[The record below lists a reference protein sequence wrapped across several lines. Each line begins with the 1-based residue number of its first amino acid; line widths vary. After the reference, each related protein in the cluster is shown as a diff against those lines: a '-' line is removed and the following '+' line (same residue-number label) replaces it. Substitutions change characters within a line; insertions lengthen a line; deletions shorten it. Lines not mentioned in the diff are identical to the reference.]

1 MAFDVSVLSLAVMT
15 LRQFEREA
23 ARKQDEMRGHLGHE
37 HTKREVQDKQL
48 KEMER
53 DKNLLLVRLFFFFFL
68 KQKTV
73 VKNVVSVF
81 ISLNGLL

>member
-23 ARKQDEMRGHLGHE
+23 ARKQDEMREHLGHE
-37 HTKREVQDKQL
+37 HTKSEVQDKQL

-53 DKNLLLVRLFFFFFL
+53 DKNLLLVRLFFFL

-81 ISLNGLL
+81 ISLNGVL